1 MKILASK
8 IKRVD
13 KVVKIMAVAGSL
25 RVNLLRFTRN
35 GVHSHDLVRLVNPSN
50 LDRRSITLN
59 AFFLFANLDHRSITL
74 NKRP

>member
-1 MKILASK
+1 MPNRSGLK
-8 IKRVD
+8 
-13 KVVKIMAVAGSL
+13 KVAWTSDQGYGS
-25 RVNLLRFTRN
+25 VFEVTRIYQ
-35 GVHSHDLVRLVNPSN
+35 LVNPSN

>member
-1 MKILASK
+1 MKWSGYIAEMFCTVFFAL
-8 IKRVD
+8 
-13 KVVKIMAVAGSL
+13 
-25 RVNLLRFTRN
+25 N
-35 GVHSHDLVRLVNPSN
+35 GHIWLLVNPSN